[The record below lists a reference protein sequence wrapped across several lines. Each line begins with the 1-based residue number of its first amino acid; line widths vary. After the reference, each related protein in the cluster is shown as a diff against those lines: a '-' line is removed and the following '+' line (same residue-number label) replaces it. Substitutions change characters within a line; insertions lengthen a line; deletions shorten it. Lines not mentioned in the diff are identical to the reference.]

1 MLGAVSRLVL
11 YTGLVSLPVVLAAL
25 LDVEPK
31 RFASELGK
39 HCALMAFVIL
49 ILQFVMAARIQWI
62 ERAFGFD
69 ILIRFHKRM
78 AVFAGFLLL
87 AHPLLLAA
95 GGGGWRLLVGLDL
108 PWVIWLGKATL
119 LILLLN
125 ICLSSFQRSFGVKF
139 EKWRLGHDIG
149 GPLIIAMAF
158 TQSWVVGHDL
168 RPAGMKALWVV
179 ALVSAICLFVYHVLV
194 RPRRLKRQAYR
205 VIDVQPETEDVWT
218 VRMSPPEG
226 RPIYRYLPGQFH
238 FVTFYRNRNLPVE
251 EHHWTISSSPTEED
265 YVSSTIKAS
274 GDFTSTMGRTK
285 VGDRAAVH
293 GAFGRF
299 SYVLHPEENDLVF
312 VAGGIGITPLMSM
325 LRHMRDTQDTRSV
338 LLVYANREKSRIVFR
353 KELSE
358 IEAGGHPR
366 LKVVHV
372 LSRPN
377 EGWQGETGHVDGE
390 KIERLCGEDL
400 GEKTFYVCGPP
411 PMLKAVVA
419 ALKNM
424 HVRDKR
430 IRVEIFSFLE

>member
-1 MLGAVSRLVL
+1 MFGAVSRLIL
-11 YTGLVSLPVVLAAL
+11 YTGLVILPVLLATL
-25 LDVEPK
+25 LAVEPK
-31 RFASELGK
+31 KFASELGRNF
-39 HCALMAFVIL
+39 ALMAFMIL
-49 ILQFVMAARIQWI
+49 IFQFVMAARIKWI

-95 GGGGWRLLVGLDL
+95 GGGGWNLLIGVHV
-108 PWVIWLGKATL
+108 PWYIWLGKATL
-119 LILLLN
+119 LILFINL
-125 ICLSSFQRSFGVKF
+125 CLSSFQKSLKLKF

-158 TQSWVVGHDL
+158 THSWIVGYDLRTVSMKAVWVVGL
-168 RPAGMKALWVV
+168 ILAA
-179 ALVSAICLFVYHVLV
+179 CLFVYHVFV
-194 RPRRLKRQAYR
+194 RPRRLKRQAYE

-218 VRMSPPEG
+218 VKMSPPEG
-226 RPIYRYLPGQFH
+226 RRIYHYLPGQFH

-251 EHHWTISSSPTEED
+251 EHHWTISSSPAEED

-274 GDFTSTMGRTK
+274 GDFTSTMGQTK

-299 SYVLHPEENDLVF
+299 SYVLHPEEDDLVF

-338 LLVYANREKSRIVFR
+338 LLVYANREESRIVFR

-366 LKVVHV
+366 LKVIHV
-372 LSRPN
+372 LSKPN

-390 KIERLCGEDL
+390 KIERLCGKDL
-400 GEKTFYVCGPP
+400 GGKTFYVCGPQS
-411 PMLKAVVA
+411 MLKAIVA
-419 ALKNM
+419 ALKSR
-424 HVRDKR
+424 HVPDER
-430 IRVEIFSFLE
+430 IRVEIFSFLD